1 MRGDCRYF
9 QKRIYG
15 AGDTVQFCALGLAPE
30 APWRCPEACPRF
42 EKRVGQAAWTAPG
55 AAPGAGA
62 AGSPAQGDASL
73 GASGA
78 TGPEPPLGAGAAEL
92 LGAAQGIIRAAGPE
106 IVAEHE
112 RRRRREASPP
122 WWQKL
127 REQARRRRIV

>member
-15 AGDTVQFCALGLAPE
+15 TGETVQFCALGLAPE
-30 APWRCPEACPRF
+30 APWRCPQGCPRF
-42 EKRVGQAAWTAPG
+42 EKRVAEVRWSEAGE
-55 AAPGAGA
+55 GAGD
-62 AGSPAQGDASL
+62 SVMV
-73 GASGA
+73 
-78 TGPEPPLGAGAAEL
+78 PEPDLAPGAAEL

-112 RRRRREASPP
+112 RRRRRQASGP

-127 REQARRRRIV
+127 REQARRRRNV